1 MPDKKV
7 KVELQDN
14 KCSKCNKT
22 ISKSYLAPG
31 SIVQILCKCKTYNTI
46 QVPPSAN

>member
-1 MPDKKV
+1 MPDKKE
-7 KVELQDN
+7 KVELQVY
-14 KCSKCNKT
+14 KCSKCPKT
-22 ISKSYLAPG
+22 IAKAYLAPG